1 MPSPIPIHRLL
12 PKGFSPTLTLRPCSS
27 PNRTPGKGPQFSFT
41 KPHWA
46 LLRRSW
52 YTVIWDELKLLDLLG
67 SGGFGWVYRGTYY
80 GQTVAIKKVR
90 KCTKNRLAARQSFWA
105 ELNVAHLVHEN
116 IVKIVAATTSV
127 PSDPAIEDSVGTIIM
142 EYAGGTSLDHRI
154 YNCAEPLD
162 IRGCLQFSNDI
173 MSGLAFLHSHHI
185 VHLDLKPA
193 NVLITEA
200 GRCKIG
206 DFGCS
211 HKLTTGSD
219 LTPNVQWRHLAGT
232 YTHRAPELLR
242 GCNATLKAD
251 IYSFAITLWQMM
263 SRDQPYSGDRQCVV
277 YAVVA
282 YNRRPSFS
290 PIFNETPMG
299 RQIRSI
305 INNCWEVEPND
316 RPSAKELLESINC
329 LAAQLWR

>member
-1 MPSPIPIHRLL
+1 MPSPIPVHRIL
-12 PKGFSPTLTLRPCSS
+12 PKGFSPTISLRPCSS
-27 PNRTPGKGPQFSFT
+27 PNQLQGKAQHFSFT
-41 KPHWA
+41 KQYKA
-46 LLRRSW
+46 LPRRFW

-67 SGGFGWVYRGTYY
+67 SGGFGWVYKGTYY
-80 GQTVAIKKVR
+80 GKTVAIKKVR
-90 KCTKNRLAARQSFWA
+90 KCTKNKLAARQSFWA

-116 IVKIVAATTSV
+116 IVKVLAATASV
-127 PSDPAIEDSVGTIIM
+127 PADPEAEDSVGTVIM

-154 YNCAEPLD
+154 YNCADPLD
-162 IRGCLQFSNDI
+162 VGDCLKFSSDI
-173 MSGLAFLHSHHI
+173 VSGLSFLHSHSI

-193 NVLITEA
+193 NVLITEE

-211 HKLTTGSD
+211 HKLASDND
-219 LTPNVQWRHLAGT
+219 LTPNVQLRHLAGT

-242 GCNATLKAD
+242 GCSATLKAD

-263 SRDQPYSGDRQCVV
+263 SRDQPYSGDRQCVM

-290 PIFNETPMG
+290 AIFNESSMG
-299 RQIRSI
+299 RKIRSVI
-305 INNCWEVEPND
+305 HHCWEVEPNG
-316 RPSAKELLESINC
+316 RPNAKQLLESINS
-329 LAAQLWR
+329 LAAQL